1 MQRGEPYGYILF
13 LLFFPRLNV
22 RPLATDYACIV
33 QNIITVHIYYKD
45 SKNSVMTDVVALLF
59 QSCTFFVFLSSG
71 NMVH

>member
-1 MQRGEPYGYILF
+1 MDIY
-13 LLFFPRLNV
+13 FFYFSFQRLNV

-45 SKNSVMTDVVALLF
+45 SKNRVMTDVVALLF